1 MKAPERFPHKPFFS
15 NCSVYGPDNKITALY
30 ERLSHDDEQK
40 GESNSI
46 TNQKNLLQ
54 SYAEAHGFR
63 NPKHFTDDGFSG
75 TRFDRPGYNALMAAV
90 DEGKVSAIIVKDMSR
105 LGRDYLVIGNLTRK
119 LRRQHIRLIAVS
131 ENYDSFENDDEM
143 MPIKNYMNEW
153 YARDTSRKI
162 HSVLHSKGMTGKPLS
177 SVAIYGY
184 MKDPEDKD
192 RWIIDAEAAGVVR
205 RIYRMYLDGTS
216 VSDIART
223 LKDEKIEMPIIH
235 MARLGQ
241 GVSALDRYPDIYN
254 WSFTTVIKI
263 LTRREYLGST
273 INFKTSK
280 HFQDCRSRAVPKEEW
295 VEFPGTHEAII
306 DEETFMKAQELREK
320 NQGENR
326 PGRRPKKSGPKPDHP
341 LTPYLYCADCG
352 SKMYSR
358 LSKAGKKKKGSEI
371 TFICSGNMKR
381 PKGLYCSTPH
391 FVNLEKIESA
401 IRMKLGWLKEIAEQ
415 KGIGFIDDLYKSQ
428 GEVGSFASFASLQER
443 ISELES
449 VKARITEILERLYED
464 YISGAVP
471 QERYNELSSSYDR
484 KLYFVTE
491 KLENFEAVRNDR
503 SDRCNAETFLEFLIH
518 YDPEDEIDY
527 PVFCN
532 FVDKIIV
539 HERDVKYARDCS
551 QKVEVIFK

>member
-1 MKAPERFPHKPFFS
+1 MKEPDRFPHKPFLS
-15 NCSVYGPDNKITALY
+15 DHSVYGSDTRITALY

-46 TNQKNLLQ
+46 TNQKKLLL
-54 SYAEAHGFR
+54 SYAEKHGFR
-63 NPKHFTDDGFSG
+63 NPKHFTDDGYSG
-75 TRFDRPGYNALMAAV
+75 TRFDRPGYNALMAAIE
-90 DEGKVSAIIVKDMSR
+90 EGKVSTIIVKDMSR
-105 LGRDYLVIGNLTRK
+105 LGRDYLVIGNLTRT
-119 LRRQHIRLIAVS
+119 LQRRHIRLIAVS

-153 YARDTSRKI
+153 YARDNSRKI

-177 SVAIYGY
+177 TVAIYGY

-192 RWIIDAEAAGVVR
+192 KWIIDAEAAEIVK
-205 RIYRMYLDGTS
+205 RIYRMYLDGMS
-216 VSDIART
+216 VSAIART

-241 GVSALDRYPDIYN
+241 GVSALQRYPEIYN

-280 HFQDCRSRAVPKEEW
+280 HFQDHRSRAVPKEEW
-295 VEFPGTHEAII
+295 KEFPNTHEAII
-306 DEETFMKAQELREK
+306 DEETFMKAQERREK
-320 NQGENR
+320 KLNESR

-341 LTPYLYCADCG
+341 LTPYLYCAHCG

-358 LSKAGKKKKGSEI
+358 LSPPGKKKGVEM
-371 TFICSGNMKR
+371 TFICSGHMKR

-391 FVNLEKIESA
+391 FVNIGRIESA
-401 IRMKLGWLKEIAEQ
+401 IRVKLEWLKAIAEQ
-415 KGIGFIDDLYKSQ
+415 KGIDFTEDLYKSQ
-428 GEVGSFASFASLQER
+428 GEVGSFASFASLQNR

-449 VKARITEILERLYED
+449 SKTKLTEILERLYED
-464 YISGAVP
+464 YISGTVP

-484 KLYFVTE
+484 KLSFVME
-491 KLENFEAVRNDR
+491 KLEIFEAVKHNR
-503 SDRCNAETFLEFLIH
+503 SDRCNAETFLKFLIH
-518 YDPEDEIDY
+518 YHPEDEIDY
-527 PVFCN
+527 SVFCN
-532 FVDKIIV
+532 FLDKIIV
-539 HERDVKYARDCS
+539 HERDVKYSRDCS